1 MGNESQ
7 KPKKSLNILL
17 ETTGEDL
24 IDALYLAA
32 SKPNDNL
39 SIGLLKVSN
48 MSLSHCFLGRLLL
61 FLI

>member
-7 KPKKSLNILL
+7 KPKESLNILL

-39 SIGLLKVSN
+39 SIGLLKVSIC
-48 MSLSHCFLGRLLL
+48 HFRIPFLVVY
-61 FLI
+61 FSF

>member
-7 KPKKSLNILL
+7 KPKESLNILL

-32 SKPNDNL
+32 SKPDDNL
-39 SIGLLKVSN
+39 SIG
-48 MSLSHCFLGRLLL
+48 FG
-61 FLI
+61 

>member
-1 MGNESQ
+1 MSLITISPFVVSNESQ
-7 KPKKSLNILL
+7 KKKETKNTLL

-39 SIGLLKVSN
+39 SIG
-48 MSLSHCFLGRLLL
+48 FG
-61 FLI
+61 